1 MQTMGGNILK
11 ENKKYYTNIRLYS
24 QILMLLFQSLIY
36 TLFCVLNALYTGG
49 VVNSHSLRQAWA
61 LT

>member
-11 ENKKYYTNIRLYS
+11 ENKKYHTNVRLYS

-36 TLFCVLNALYTGG
+36 TL
-49 VVNSHSLRQAWA
+49 LRV
-61 LT
+61 